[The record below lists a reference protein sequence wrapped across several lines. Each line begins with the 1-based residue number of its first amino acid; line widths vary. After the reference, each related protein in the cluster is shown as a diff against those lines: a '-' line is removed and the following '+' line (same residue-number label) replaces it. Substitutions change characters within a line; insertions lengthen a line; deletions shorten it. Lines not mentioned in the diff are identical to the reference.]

1 MERVYNFSPG
11 PAALPTAVLEQVQEE
26 LLDWHGTG
34 MSVMEVS
41 HRGKHFVEHA
51 LQAEITLRELLAI
64 PEDYK
69 VLFLQGG
76 ATLQFSAIPLNLTK
90 PDETAD
96 YITTGNWS
104 KKAANE
110 ASRYVNVNVAAD
122 GLNGEY
128 IGIPD
133 PVTWK
138 VKEDSSYLHLA
149 LNETVVG
156 VEFHELPDIS
166 NAPLVADMSSTLLS
180 RPIDVS
186 RFGLIYAGA
195 QKNIGPAGITVVI
208 VHEDL
213 LGKARRE
220 TPTVTN
226 YRVMAD
232 TDSMSNTPPT
242 FNWYVAGLVFE
253 WVKNEGGLAEM
264 SARNKR
270 KSEKLYSSIDASGFY
285 NNPVEPRHRSW
296 MNVPFTL
303 VDPSLDQLF
312 LDESSAVG
320 LSNLKGHRLVG
331 GMRASIY
338 NAMPEAGVDAL
349 LKFMSDFQAK
359 YG

>member
-11 PAALPTAVLEQVQEE
+11 PAALPTVVLEQVQEE
-26 LLDWHGTG
+26 LLNWHGTG
-34 MSVMEVS
+34 MSVMEAS

-51 LQAEITLRELLAI
+51 FQAEKTFRELLAI

-76 ATLQFSAIPLNLTK
+76 ATLQFSAVPLNLTK

-122 GLNGEY
+122 GLNGKY

-138 VKEDSSYLHLA
+138 VREDSSYLHLA

-156 VEFHELPDIS
+156 VEFHDLPDIS
-166 NAPLVADMSSTLLS
+166 GAPLVADMSSTLLS

-253 WVKNEGGLAEM
+253 WVKNEGGLVEM
-264 SARNKR
+264 GRRNKR
-270 KSEKLYSSIDASGFY
+270 KSEKLYFSIDSSGFY

-303 VDPSLDQLF
+303 ADPRLDQLF

-338 NAMPEAGVDAL
+338 NAMPESGVDAL
-349 LKFMSDFQAK
+349 LKFMDYFQKK